1 VNYDLFIELVNIP
14 DGLDRSIKK
23 EKLTPKV
30 RIDVT
35 DRDMLTCQICGR
47 QDTYG
52 NPGYSVPGKLAIH
65 HIIPNGTADLDNLI
79 TLCRYCHNAVH
90 QLLYA
95 SGKWRYVPM
104 R

>member
-1 VNYDLFIELVNIP
+1 MNYDLLIELVNIP

-23 EKLTPKV
+23 EKLTKEL
-30 RIDVT
+30 RSSIT
-35 DRDMLTCQICGR
+35 DRDELTCQICGL
-47 QDTYG
+47 TGKYG

-65 HIIPNGTADLDNLI
+65 HIIPNGKSDLDNLI

-90 QLLYA
+90 QLLYS